1 MYHLVSLAAKT
12 ALVAATSLSG
22 HTSAAPS
29 YTAPS
34 YTVQPGDTLGSIA
47 ARSGT
52 TWEAVYAANRTVIG
66 GDPNVIGTGEQLA
79 LSAAGDARNG
89 LRSAV
94 GDGDNDGDD
103 AGQGASEAPAQAP
116 SASPQQPTSSAY
128 GTASGAGGIP
138 ASYFSCVRFREST
151 NGQGSGDQFGI
162 TPSSWSAYGFSGSPY
177 TAPYS
182 EQVAAFQR
190 IYAAVG
196 TSAWSPYDGC

>member
-12 ALVAATSLSG
+12 ALVATTSLSG
-22 HTSAAPS
+22 HTSAAV
-29 YTAPS
+29 A

-47 ARSGT
+47 AHSGT
-52 TWEAVYAANRTVIG
+52 TWEALYAANRTVIG
-66 GDPNVIGTGEQLA
+66 GDPNVIAAGEQLV
-79 LSAAGDARNG
+79 LSAAGAG
-89 LRSAV
+89 QTAVQSAV
-94 GDGDNDGDD
+94 GDGASGGGESGT
-103 AGQGASEAPAQAP
+103 AG
-116 SASPQQPTSSAY
+116 SASGPGS
-128 GTASGAGGIP
+128 IP
-138 ASYFSCVRFREST
+138 SSYFSCVRFREST
-151 NGQGSGDQFGI
+151 NGAASSDQFGI